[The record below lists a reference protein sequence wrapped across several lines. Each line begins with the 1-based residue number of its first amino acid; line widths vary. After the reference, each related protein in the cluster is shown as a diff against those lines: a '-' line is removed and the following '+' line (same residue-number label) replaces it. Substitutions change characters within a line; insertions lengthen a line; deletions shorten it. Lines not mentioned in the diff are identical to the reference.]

1 MDFQYN
7 LISRN
12 GILFIGYDV
21 ENLCIDF
28 KRWLCLSLCLFMAVI
43 IAKAF
48 CKKLLKIKTH
58 IICTPSVLVL

>member
-28 KRWLCLSLCLFMAVI
+28 ERCLCLSLCLQDTYNASAII
-43 IAKAF
+43 IAKG
-48 CKKLLKIKTH
+48 
-58 IICTPSVLVL
+58 

>member
-28 KRWLCLSLCLFMAVI
+28 KGWGVEVDKVETGHSIF
-43 IAKAF
+43 
-48 CKKLLKIKTH
+48 
-58 IICTPSVLVL
+58 